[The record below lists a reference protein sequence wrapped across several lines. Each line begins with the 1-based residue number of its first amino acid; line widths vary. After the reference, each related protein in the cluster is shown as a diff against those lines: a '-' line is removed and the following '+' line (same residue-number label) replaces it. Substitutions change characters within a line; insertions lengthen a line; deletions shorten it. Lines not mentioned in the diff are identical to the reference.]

1 MFSKKTVVIAGLAV
15 LIVLNIIFLS
25 FTSKRPYHWSYVG
38 QFTISLVA
46 PFQKAV
52 NYSIHFAEDIW
63 KNYFYLVS
71 AAKENSCLKRK
82 LNLAIEKN
90 NRCHE
95 TDLSNIRLRK
105 LLNFRKTID
114 HKLLASEVIG
124 KDPSL
129 WFKTVIIDKG
139 RLDGIE
145 KGLPVIVPEGIVGQ
159 IIHVADNYSKVLL
172 IIDRNSAVDAVAQRT
187 RARGIISGED
197 NDRCG
202 FKYVLSKHDIHIGDT
217 IISSGLDGVFPK
229 GFLIGKIS
237 KIVKNSAGI
246 FQEVAVI
253 PYVDF
258 EIIEEVFVI
267 LNPQKYD
274 SLVEQ

>member
-25 FTSKRPYHWSYVG
+25 FTSKRPYHWNYAG

-52 NYSIHFAEDIW
+52 NCSIHFAEDIW

-90 NRCHE
+90 NRCYE

-159 IIHVADNYSKVLL
+159 IIHAADNYSKVLL

-187 RARGIISGED
+187 RARGIITGED

-274 SLVEQ
+274 SLVGQ